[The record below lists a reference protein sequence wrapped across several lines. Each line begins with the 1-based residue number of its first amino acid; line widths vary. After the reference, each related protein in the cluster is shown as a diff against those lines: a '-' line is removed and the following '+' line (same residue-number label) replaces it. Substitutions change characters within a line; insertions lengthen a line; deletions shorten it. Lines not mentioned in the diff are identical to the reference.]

1 MKLTSIS
8 IIKKIFNII
17 GGLVTLFVVAFA
29 VILAGFTLFGEKD
42 ADGTTIIF
50 DKQIR
55 LVTTSSMAKSEF
67 TDVSKYDIK
76 SIPVNAVVFIE
87 MVPKEKEEALE
98 WYEDLEEGDVLTFKY
113 VYDSQVVIT
122 HRLVKKEKLSDGNF
136 KLYLEGDNK
145 NSDTNILRQVIDTSN
160 PESGNYVIGKV
171 VGKSLV
177 LGYLLTLVKNPKILI
192 FVLILVIVIIFSIKK
207 IIKVLK
213 QTSEVH
219 DEQKNID
226 DELKELKEKVEKLL
240 EENK

>member
-8 IIKKIFNII
+8 IIKKTFNII

-29 VILAGFTLFGEKD
+29 VILAGFKLFGEKD

-50 DKQIR
+50 DKQLR

-76 SIPVNAVVFIE
+76 SIPVNTVVLIE
-87 MVPKEKEEALE
+87 MVPKEKEEAFE

-145 NSDTNILRQVIDTSN
+145 NSNTNILRQVIDTSN

-213 QTSEVH
+213 QPSEVH